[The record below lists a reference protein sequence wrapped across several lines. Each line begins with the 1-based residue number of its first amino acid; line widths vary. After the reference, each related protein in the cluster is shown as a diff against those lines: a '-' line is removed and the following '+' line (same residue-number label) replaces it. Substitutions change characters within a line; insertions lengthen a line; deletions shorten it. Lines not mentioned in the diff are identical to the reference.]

1 MKFTRRMVLIPE
13 GLLDTLERKE
23 NIQTTPIT
31 KSIIRIDQK
40 MDDILED
47 RMAPPDDKVAQY
59 NQNLQRYLDVHEKNR
74 AFVPTV
80 KIQQELPTLPNDS
93 NDSSEISQQNAVPEA
108 PSTEHRLSEG
118 EILDSVP
125 KTTKALAKSMITRLK
140 ANKEHITWNDKGEI
154 TVNGHTIPGSNIID
168 LINDQLRERKNF
180 DPTGWE
186 TFTESLSKINMPKY
200 LMRNERRKSHIAQLQ
215 NTPTST
221 ATPSVQK
228 FSFPPTPPTT
238 PRTSKIPVFRRTR
251 TEKRFSDNWITLNK

>member
-47 RMAPPDDKVAQY
+47 RTTPPDDKVSQY

-80 KIQQELPTLPNDS
+80 KIQQEPLPLPNDS
-93 NDSSEISQQNAVPEA
+93 SEPPQ
-108 PSTEHRLSEG
+108 PSIPDQETTTDRLSEG

-125 KTTKALAKSMITRLK
+125 KASKTLAKSMITRLK
-140 ANKEHITWNDKGEI
+140 ANQEHITWNDKGEI
-154 TVNGHTIPGSNIID
+154 AVNGHEIPGSNIID
-168 LINDQLRERKNF
+168 LINDQLRDRKNF

-200 LMRNERRKSHIAQLQ
+200 LMRNERRKSHILQLH
-215 NTPTST
+215 NSPSSS
-221 ATPSVQK
+221 ATPSTEK

-238 PRTSKIPVFRRTR
+238 PRTSKIPTFRRSR
-251 TEKRFSDNWITLNK
+251 TEKRFSDNWITLK

>member
-47 RMAPPDDKVAQY
+47 KTAQPDAKVAEY
-59 NQNLQRYLDVHEKNR
+59 NQNLQRYLDVQEKNR

-80 KIQQELPTLPNDS
+80 KIQQDPAPLPTDGT
-93 NDSSEISQQNAVPEA
+93 SETPQQNNPEETTA
-108 PSTEHRLSEG
+108 ERLSEG

-125 KTTKALAKSMITRLK
+125 KTSKTLAKSMINRLK
-140 ANKEHITWNDKGEI
+140 ANREHITWNDRGEI
-154 TVNGHTIPGSNIID
+154 TVNGHKIPGSNIID
-168 LINDQLRERKNF
+168 LINDQLRDRKNF

-200 LMRNERRKSHIAQLQ
+200 LMRNERRKSHISQVQADS
-215 NTPTST
+215 PASA
-221 ATPSVQK
+221 ATPSTEK

-238 PRTSKIPVFRRTR
+238 PRTSKIPTFKRTR
-251 TEKRFSDNWITLNK
+251 TAKRFSDNWIRY